1 MNFVL
6 IAVLILISTLQS
18 LFCRVYS
25 GCYPGDAHMA
35 SPVFSV
41 VSGLTVALAA
51 LAVSGFSFSPS
62 WQTVLLGVLNA
73 AVLIGYNTCM
83 VRASQTGPYSVQM
96 TFMLS
101 GGILVPAIV
110 SLLFGDRFTW
120 VKWCAIALIVFSIWL
135 VSRREGDR
143 KITCRVFFPLCAG
156 LFLAN
161 GLYGALFDIQQR
173 LTGTGEKEAMVAVTY
188 AVTAIV
194 SFAAAF
200 ARRRGRLWED
210 FRQTKKSF
218 LFLMLSSLIVAVAIN
233 LMVFILPLVDTT
245 LLYTFDNAGV
255 LLLSVLA
262 SCLWFREK
270 LSPQNIAG
278 CCLMCTGLVL
288 MSLF

>member
-1 MNFVL
+1 MSFVL
-6 IAVLILISTLQS
+6 IAVLIVISTLQS
-18 LFCRVYS
+18 LFCRIYS
-25 GCYPGDAHMA
+25 GCYPGEAHMA
-35 SPVFSV
+35 SPVFST
-41 VSGLTVALAA
+41 VSGVTVAVAA
-51 LAVSGFSFSPS
+51 LAVSGFSLAVS

-101 GGILVPAIV
+101 GGILVPAAV
-110 SLLFGDRFTW
+110 SLGFGDRFSW
-120 VKWCAIALIVFSIWL
+120 VKWCAIALIVLSIWL
-135 VSRREGDR
+135 VSRREGEGR
-143 KITCRVFFPLCAG
+143 ITHRIFLPLCGG

-161 GLYGALFDIQQR
+161 GAYGALFDIQQR
-173 LTGTGEKEAMVAVTY
+173 LTGEGEKETMVAVTY
-188 AVTAIV
+188 AVMALV

-200 ARRRGRLWED
+200 ARRRGRLWGD
-210 FRQTKKSF
+210 FRQTRRSC
-218 LFLMLSSLIVAVAIN
+218 LFLILSSLVVAAAIN

-270 LSPQNIAG
+270 LSPVNITG
-278 CCLMCTGLVL
+278 CVLMCAGLIL